1 MTTHRLEP
9 TRETLHGHFSHDLPP
24 ALTIDSGD
32 VVQVRTLDA
41 GWHLAPPPLDGS
53 PRRHFA
59 PRVPSLD
66 DGHPLCGPIAVRGA
80 EPGMTLEIELL
91 AIVPGAWGWTRGG
104 GWSSPVNTHFG
115 LDDGRDELLV
125 WTLDPD
131 GGVARDQH
139 GHEVNMRPFLGLIG
153 VAPPEPGV
161 HSTIPPRRWGG
172 NMDCRELVTGSRLR
186 LPIGVPGALLSVGD
200 GHAAQGDGE
209 VSGVGIECPMERVE
223 LRITLDAAPAPRGPL
238 AETPAGTVTLGFGD
252 TLDAAALEAL
262 EGMLGV
268 IEARHAVG
276 RKQAIA
282 LASAVVDL
290 RVSQLVNRVVG
301 VHAVLAPGAIRG

>member
-1 MTTHRLEP
+1 MTSHRLEP
-9 TRETLHGHFSHDLPP
+9 ARQTLHGHFSRALAPV
-24 ALTIDSGD
+24 LTIDSGD
-32 VVQVRTLDA
+32 TVRVRTLDA

-53 PRRHFA
+53 PRRHFE
-59 PRVPSLD
+59 PRDAVLD
-66 DGHPLCGPIAVRGA
+66 AGHPICGPIAVRGA

-91 AIVPGAWGWTRGG
+91 EIVPGAWGWTRGG

-115 LDDGRDELLV
+115 LDDGQDELLV
-125 WTLDPD
+125 WSLDATR
-131 GGVARDQH
+131 GVARDQH
-139 GHEVNMRPFLGLIG
+139 GHEVTMRPFLGLIG

-172 NMDCRELVTGSRLR
+172 NMDCRELVAGSRLR
-186 LPIGVPGALLSVGD
+186 LPVGVPGALLSLGD

-223 LRITLDAAPAPRGPL
+223 LRITLDAAPAPRAPI

-268 IEARHAVG
+268 LEARHGVG
-276 RKQAIA
+276 RRQAIA
-282 LASAVVDL
+282 LASTVVSL
-290 RVSQLVNRVVG
+290 RVSQIVNQVVG
-301 VHAVLAPGAIRG
+301 VHAVLPPGAIRG